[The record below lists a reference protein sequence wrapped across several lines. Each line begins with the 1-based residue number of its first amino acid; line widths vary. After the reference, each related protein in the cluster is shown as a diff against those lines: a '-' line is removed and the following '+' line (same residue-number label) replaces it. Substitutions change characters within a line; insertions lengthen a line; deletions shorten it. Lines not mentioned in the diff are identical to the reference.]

1 MITAQK
7 KKVFLCAACS
17 CLVAAYQPSGGKRH
31 DVTGVQAQ
39 APALL
44 TPTSGIET
52 QYIDHSVRP
61 QDDFY
66 RYVNGKWLDTTKIPA
81 DKERASPSAQVDDAI
96 RGQLKTIIEDAQRT
110 SDADGDRRKIADL
123 YASFMDEHALERL
136 RLKPLD
142 GEFKRID
149 ALENKRDLAGVMGHL
164 DQLWVPVPVSLWL
177 LTDQKDAKHYAVY
190 AHPSGLGIP
199 GRDYY
204 ISNDP
209 KLAQVRV
216 AYGVHIGKML
226 SLSGDHDA
234 AAHAKEILALETRLA
249 SAQWN
254 LADAYD
260 PVKTY
265 NRMYI
270 AAFATAAPG
279 YDWQRYFA
287 TTGVAEKTDW
297 VVVTQPS
304 YMKAFGQI
312 VRQTPLPVWKAYLRW
327 QLLNTY
333 APYLSHEFVDEE
345 FAFDATTL
353 RGTVQNKPRWKRGID
368 VVEEE
373 MGEGLG
379 RLYVE
384 QYFHASSKSRVDAMV
399 KNLVIAFRE
408 SIDTLDWMAPETK
421 RKAKEKL
428 DKLHVKIGY
437 PDRWRDY
444 SALQF
449 RKDDLVGNV
458 MRGRSTDYRRNIGKL
473 GSMVDIGEW
482 DMTPQTVD
490 ASSNPSLNEIT
501 FPAGLMNPPF
511 FDAQADDAS
520 NYGAIGGT
528 IGHEISHLFDNG
540 GSQYDSDGTLLG
552 QPGWFTP
559 QDQERFNASTHALVA
574 QYSRFEPL
582 PGFHVN
588 GEQTLP
594 ENIADNSG
602 IAIAYKAYR
611 LSLHGKPAPT
621 IDRLTGDQRFFMA
634 WTQKWR
640 AKVRDAETIR
650 LLKSDEHSPRSIRG
664 IAPVMNQAAFHD
676 AFNIKEGDKMYLPP
690 GKRVVIW

>member
-1 MITAQK
+1 M
-7 KKVFLCAACS
+7 
-17 CLVAAYQPSGGKRH
+17 
-31 DVTGVQAQ
+31 
-39 APALL
+39 
-44 TPTSGIET
+44 PTSGIET
-52 QYIDHSVRP
+52 QYIDHGVRP

-66 RYVNGKWLDTTKIPA
+66 RYVNGKWLDTTEIPA

-96 RGQLKTIIEDAQRT
+96 REHLKTIIEEAQRT
-110 SDADGDRRKIADL
+110 FGFAGDRRKIADL
-123 YASFMDEHALERL
+123 YASFMDEQALEQL

-142 GEFKRID
+142 HEFKRID
-149 ALENKRDLAGVMGHL
+149 ALENKQDMAGVMGHL

-177 LTDQKDAKHYAVY
+177 LTDQKDAKRYAVY
-190 AHPSGLGIP
+190 AHPSGLGMP
-199 GRDYY
+199 SPDYY

-209 KLAQVRV
+209 KLAQIRA
-216 AYGVHIGKML
+216 AYVVHIEKTL
-226 SLSGDHDA
+226 ALSGDKDA
-234 AAHAKEILALETRLA
+234 TAHAKEILALETRLA

-254 LADAYD
+254 LADADD

-265 NRMYI
+265 NRTDI
-270 AAFATAAPG
+270 VGIATAAPG
-279 YDWQRYFA
+279 YDWQGYFA
-287 TTGVAEKTDW
+287 ATGVAKKTGW

-304 YMKAFGQI
+304 YMKTFGEI
-312 VRQTPLPVWKAYLRW
+312 VQQTPLTVWKAYLRW
-327 QLLNTY
+327 QLLETY

-353 RGTVQNKPRWKRGID
+353 RGTVRNKPRWKRGID

-373 MGEGLG
+373 MGDGLG

-384 QYFHASSKSRVDAMV
+384 RYFPASSRARVDAMV

-428 DKLHVKIGY
+428 DKLHVNIGY

-444 SALQF
+444 SGLQV

-458 MRGRSTDYRRNIGKL
+458 LRGRSFDYRRNIGKL
-473 GSMVDIGEW
+473 GSAVDIGEW

-490 ASSNPSLNEIT
+490 ASSNPSLNTIT

-511 FDAQADDAS
+511 FDARADDAS

-540 GSQYDSDGTLLG
+540 GSQYDGDGTLLG

-559 QDQERFNASTHALVA
+559 RDQERFNARTHALAA
-574 QYSRFEPL
+574 QYSAFEPL

-611 LSLHGKPAPT
+611 LSLHDKPAPV
-621 IDRLTGDQRFFMA
+621 IDGLSGDQRFFMA

-664 IAPVMNQAAFHD
+664 IAPVMNQAAFYD

-690 GKRVVIW
+690 EKRVVIW